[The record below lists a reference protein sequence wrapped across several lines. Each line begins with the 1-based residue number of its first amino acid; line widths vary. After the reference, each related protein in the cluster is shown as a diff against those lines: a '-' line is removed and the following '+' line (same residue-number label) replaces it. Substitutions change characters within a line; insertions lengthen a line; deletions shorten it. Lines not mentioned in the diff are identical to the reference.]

1 MQSRNTANNR
11 GRNRRRRSV
20 GALALGTALL
30 ASACGSATAA
40 QDTTAGDSAPA
51 LDSAAAQTTTTEAEA
66 AAEAARTVRVTI
78 ENIAS
83 FPITDSGSF
92 AVPVGGDEPG
102 PALPGDAYTFNV
114 AANAGDRLSFAT
126 MFVQS
131 NDWFFAPDPAGIELF
146 DADGQPIGGDVT
158 DQIFVFDSGTEIDQ
172 TVGEGADQAPRQAGP
187 DTGDDDTDM
196 NVRLVDR
203 SAADYISVLVE
214 PGADGTFDVT
224 IKNDSSMALVPTP
237 LAPGVYA
244 AHGPDATLFT
254 VGAPDDGLG
263 LEALAEDGD
272 AAPLAAS
279 LATLTGT
286 TTPLAPGAWA
296 AHGEDVAL
304 YTLGSADVGLGLEAL
319 AEDGDPSAL
328 AEALGGI
335 ESVAAA
341 GAFNTPVGA
350 SEPGPA
356 LPGDAYSFEATVAD
370 GQRLSFATMFVQS
383 NDWIFATPSEGLTLD
398 ELNGDITDRLVVV
411 DVGTEVD
418 QRPGFGADQ
427 APRQNGPD
435 TGAADPDDQVR
446 PVDGRSAGRYVRV
459 TVEDIG

>member
-1 MQSRNTANNR
+1 MQSRNTAKNR
-11 GRNRRRRSV
+11 GRNRPRRTV
-20 GALALGTALL
+20 GALALGTAYW
-30 ASACGSATAA
+30 
-40 QDTTAGDSAPA
+40 PA
-51 LDSAAAQTTTTEAEA
+51 LAARDRRPAAARTVLSRRAVQDGAAAQTTTTGAEA

-92 AVPVGGDEPG
+92 AVPVGADEPG

-114 AANAGDRLSFAT
+114 AANPGDRLSFAT

-146 DADGQPIGGDVT
+146 DADGQPIGGNVT

-187 DTGDDDTDM
+187 DTGDDDADS
-196 NVRLVDR
+196 NIRLVDR
-203 SAADYISVLVE
+203 SAADYVSVLIE

-244 AHGPDATLFT
+244 AHGPDAKLFT

-279 LATLTGT
+279 LAMLTGT

-296 AHGEDVAL
+296 AHGDDVAL
-304 YTLGSADVGLGLEAL
+304 YTPRECRRGS
-319 AEDGDPSAL
+319 
-328 AEALGGI
+328 
-335 ESVAAA
+335 
-341 GAFNTPVGA
+341 
-350 SEPGPA
+350 
-356 LPGDAYSFEATVAD
+356 
-370 GQRLSFATMFVQS
+370 
-383 NDWIFATPSEGLTLD
+383 
-398 ELNGDITDRLVVV
+398 
-411 DVGTEVD
+411 
-418 QRPGFGADQ
+418 RPRG
-427 APRQNGPD
+427 
-435 TGAADPDDQVR
+435 
-446 PVDGRSAGRYVRV
+446 AGRRR
-459 TVEDIG
+459 